1 MTIARSQLVETG
13 TPIPS
18 QRPVTSNALA
28 QQQALDAVDMPRAL
42 AHQNLTLPTE
52 CLTENELSDFSG
64 L

>member
-52 CLTENELSDFSG
+52 TSAVFLFP
-64 L
+64 